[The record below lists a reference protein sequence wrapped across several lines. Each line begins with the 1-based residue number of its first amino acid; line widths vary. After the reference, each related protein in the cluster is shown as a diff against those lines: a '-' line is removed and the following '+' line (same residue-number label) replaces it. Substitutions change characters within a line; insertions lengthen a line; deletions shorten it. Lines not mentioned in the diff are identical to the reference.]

1 MWDPVPALARIVP
14 ELMWGMLFSFIAA
27 DFYRIGRFDFE
38 IISEVVTLG
47 GLALWSFS
55 RRYKENLGELLHAVL
70 YMGVCLAVV
79 AINNSS
85 WTRFA
90 VIVFATCYALGYLHR
105 AKKAQHPE

>member
-1 MWDPVPALARIVP
+1 MARIVP
-14 ELMWGMLFSFIAA
+14 ELMWGMLFSFFAA

-38 IISEVVTLG
+38 IISEVAMLG

-55 RRYKENLGELLHAVL
+55 RRYEENWGELLHAVL

-90 VIVFATCYALGYLHR
+90 VIILAACYALGYVQR
-105 AKKAQHPE
+105 VKKAQKPE